1 MPVPFLQGG
10 RSHDQ
15 GEKQCLTLRR
25 RQSITLHPMGWR
37 VKRHDVPQA

>member
-1 MPVPFLQGG
+1 MPVPFFRDG

-15 GEKQCLTLRR
+15 GEKQSLTSRR
-25 RQSITLHPMGWR
+25 RQSISLHPMDWR